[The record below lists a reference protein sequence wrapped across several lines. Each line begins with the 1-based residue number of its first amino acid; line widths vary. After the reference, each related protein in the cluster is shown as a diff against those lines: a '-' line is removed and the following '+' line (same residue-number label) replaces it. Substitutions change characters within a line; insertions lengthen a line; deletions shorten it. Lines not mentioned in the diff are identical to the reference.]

1 MRLHYLYSTPLINL
15 EGFLSRTLNI
25 CRILNYFGQIFD
37 NFRNMKRLLFLL
49 LFVGLAYTGSSQTRQ
64 VVFKKGRIMDSIR
77 INDSIPET
85 YKLYLPKKFDGTG
98 TWPIIFIFDMEGR
111 NSQALNTFKVAAEEQ
126 GFLLASSNDISD
138 TLSISK
144 NILITSRMF
153 QEVGALFPLNRNR
166 IYTAGFSS
174 GAKFAAIIPSF
185 IKEVE
190 GVISCGSFVPSVELL
205 DEKNPFYFIGIVGNE
220 DFNYTQMLQ
229 GRELLNKMKFPNNLL
244 VFDGGEQW
252 SDYSLLNKALKILV
266 LSAMAK
272 GNVSKN
278 EEFVMN
284 SYNQNLVE
292 LKLLIN
298 SGQFLKAYN
307 LQSEIIS
314 VYRPHLEVDSLRE
327 QLKTLKKES
336 RYRAQ
341 KRNLNNVLLRET
353 FIKDDYD
360 YNLFEDLSAL
370 NYNNLGWWNYQ
381 MGELKKYDKKL
392 DPFERQMGKRLL
404 GYLNAL
410 IEDNIDI
417 EKEYAAVNDEALS
430 FLWMLKTITEP
441 KAYSYY
447 LKIISDSSK
456 YEDFG
461 TALFYLEELLKNGYE
476 DKNRLYSLEHTA
488 LLRIMPEFN
497 AIVNKYLK
505 GSRYD
510 AIIEE

>member
-1 MRLHYLYSTPLINL
+1 
-15 EGFLSRTLNI
+15 
-25 CRILNYFGQIFD
+25 
-37 NFRNMKRLLFLL
+37 MKRVLFLL
-49 LFVGLAYTGSSQTRQ
+49 LFVSLAYTGSSQTRQ
-64 VVFKKGRIMDSIR
+64 AVFKKGKIIDSVR
-77 INDSIPET
+77 LNDSISET
-85 YKLYLPKKFDGTG
+85 YKLYLPKKFDGKG
-98 TWPIIFIFDMEGR
+98 TWPVIFVFDMEGK
-111 NSQALNTFKVAAEEQ
+111 NGQALNIFKVAAEEQ

-144 NILITSRMF
+144 NVLITGRMF
-153 QEVGALFPLNRNR
+153 QEVAALFPLNRNR
-166 IYTAGFSS
+166 IYTAGFAS
-174 GAKFAAIIPSF
+174 GAKFAALVPSF

-205 DEKNPFYFIGIVGNE
+205 DEKNPFYFVGIVGNE
-220 DFNYTQMLQ
+220 DFNYPQMLQ
-229 GRELLNKMKFPNNLL
+229 GKELLNKMKFPNDLL
-244 VFDGGEQW
+244 VFDGGERW
-252 SDYSLLNKALKILV
+252 SDYSLIGKALKILT
-266 LSAMAK
+266 LSAIAK
-272 GNVSKN
+272 GNVAKN
-278 EEFVMN
+278 DEFVMN
-284 SYNQNLVE
+284 SYGQNLKD

-298 SGQFLKAYN
+298 SGQLLKAYN

-314 VYRPHLEVDSLRE
+314 IYRPHLEVDSLRE
-327 QLKTLKKES
+327 QLKTLKKEN
-336 RYRAQ
+336 RYRSQ
-341 KRNLNNVLLRET
+341 RRSLNNVLLRES
-353 FIKDDYD
+353 FVKEDYE
-360 YNLFEDLSAL
+360 YNLFDDLSAL

-381 MGELKKYDKKL
+381 MEELKKYDKKL
-392 DPFERQMGKRLL
+392 DPFEQQMGKRLL

-417 EKEYAAVNDEALS
+417 EKEYPVVNDEALS

-447 LKIISDSSK
+447 LNIISDSSK

-476 DKNRLYSLEHTA
+476 DKARLYSLEHTA

>member
-1 MRLHYLYSTPLINL
+1 MNRV
-15 EGFLSRTLNI
+15 
-25 CRILNYFGQIFD
+25 
-37 NFRNMKRLLFLL
+37 LFLL
-49 LFVGLAYTGSSQTRQ
+49 LFVSLAYTGSSQTRQ
-64 VVFKKGRIMDSIR
+64 AVFIKGKIIDSVR
-77 INDSIPET
+77 INDSISET
-85 YKLYLPKKFDGTG
+85 YKLYLPKKFDGKG
-98 TWPIIFIFDMEGR
+98 TWPVIFVFDMEGK
-111 NSQALNTFKVAAEEQ
+111 NSQALNIFKVSAEEQ

-144 NILITSRMF
+144 NVLITSRMF
-153 QEVGALFPLNRNR
+153 QEVAALFPLNRNR

-205 DEKNPFYFIGIVGNE
+205 DEKNPFYFVGIVGNE
-220 DFNYTQMLQ
+220 DFNYPQMLQ
-229 GRELLNKMKFPNNLL
+229 GRELLNKMKFPNDLL
-244 VFDGGEQW
+244 VFDGGERW
-252 SDYSLLNKALKILV
+252 TDYSLIGKALKILT
-266 LSAMAK
+266 LSAIAK
-272 GNVSKN
+272 GNVAKN
-278 EEFVMN
+278 DEFVMN
-284 SYNQNLVE
+284 SYGQNLKD

-298 SGQFLKAYN
+298 SGQLLKAYY

-314 VYRPHLEVDSLRE
+314 IYRPHLEVDSLRE
-327 QLKTLKKES
+327 QLKTLKKEN
-336 RYRAQ
+336 RYKSQR
-341 KRNLNNVLLRET
+341 RSLNNVLLRES
-353 FIKDDYD
+353 FIKEDYE
-360 YNLFEDLSAL
+360 YNLFDDLSAL

-381 MGELKKYDKKL
+381 MEELKKYDKKP
-392 DPFERQMGKRLL
+392 DPFEQQMGKRLL

-417 EKEYAAVNDEALS
+417 EKEYPVVNDEALS

-447 LKIISDSSK
+447 LNIISDSSK

-476 DKNRLYSLEHTA
+476 DKARLYSLEHTA

>member
-1 MRLHYLYSTPLINL
+1 
-15 EGFLSRTLNI
+15 
-25 CRILNYFGQIFD
+25 
-37 NFRNMKRLLFLL
+37 MKRVLFLL
-49 LFVGLAYTGSSQTRQ
+49 LFVSFAYSGSSQTRQ
-64 VVFKKGRIMDSIR
+64 VVFKKGRIIDSIS
-77 INDSIPET
+77 INDSISET

-98 TWPIIFIFDMEGR
+98 TWPVIFVFDMEGK
-111 NSQALNTFKVAAEEQ
+111 NSQALNIFKVAAEEQ

-144 NILITSRMF
+144 NVLITSRMF
-153 QEVGALFPLNRNR
+153 HEVAALFPLNRNR
-166 IYTAGFSS
+166 IYTAGFTS
-174 GAKFAAIIPSF
+174 GAKFAAVIPSF

-205 DEKNPFYFIGIVGNE
+205 DEKKPFYFIGIVGNE
-220 DFNYTQMLQ
+220 DFNYPQMLQ
-229 GRELLNKMKFPNNLL
+229 GRELLNKMKFPNDLL
-244 VFDGGEQW
+244 VFDGGERW
-252 SDYSLLNKALKILV
+252 SDYSLINKALNILT
-266 LSAMAK
+266 LSAIAK
-272 GNVSKN
+272 GNVAKN
-278 EEFVMN
+278 DEFVMN
-284 SYNQNLVE
+284 SYRKNLKE

-298 SGQFLKAYN
+298 SGQLLKAYN

-327 QLKTLKKES
+327 QLKILKKEN
-336 RYRAQ
+336 RYRSQ
-341 KRNLNNVLLRET
+341 RRNLNNVFLRES
-353 FIKDDYD
+353 FIKEDYD
-360 YNLFEDLSAL
+360 YNLFDDLAAL

-392 DPFERQMGKRLL
+392 DPFEQQMGKRLL

-417 EKEYAAVNDEALS
+417 EKEYPVVNDEALS

-461 TALFYLEELLKNGYE
+461 TALFYLEELLKNGYK
-476 DKNRLYSLEHTA
+476 DKTHLYSLEHTA

>member
-1 MRLHYLYSTPLINL
+1 
-15 EGFLSRTLNI
+15 
-25 CRILNYFGQIFD
+25 
-37 NFRNMKRLLFLL
+37 MKRVLFLL
-49 LFVGLAYTGSSQTRQ
+49 LFVSFAYSGSSQTRQ
-64 VVFKKGRIMDSIR
+64 VVFKKGRIIDSIS
-77 INDSIPET
+77 INDSISET

-98 TWPIIFIFDMEGR
+98 TWPVIFVFDMEGK
-111 NSQALNTFKVAAEEQ
+111 NSQALNIFKVAAEEQ

-144 NILITSRMF
+144 NVLITSRMF
-153 QEVGALFPLNRNR
+153 HEVAALFPLNRNR
-166 IYTAGFSS
+166 IYTAGFTS
-174 GAKFAAIIPSF
+174 GAKFAAVIPSF

-205 DEKNPFYFIGIVGNE
+205 DEKKPFYFIGIVGNE
-220 DFNYTQMLQ
+220 DFNYPQMLQ
-229 GRELLNKMKFPNNLL
+229 GRELLNKMKFPNDLL
-244 VFDGGEQW
+244 VFDGGERW
-252 SDYSLLNKALKILV
+252 SDYSLINKALNILT
-266 LSAMAK
+266 LSAIAK
-272 GNVSKN
+272 GNVAKN
-278 EEFVMN
+278 DEFVMN
-284 SYNQNLVE
+284 SYRKNLKE

-298 SGQFLKAYN
+298 SGQLLKAYN

-327 QLKTLKKES
+327 QLKILKKEN
-336 RYRAQ
+336 RYRSQ
-341 KRNLNNVLLRET
+341 RRNLNNVLLRES
-353 FIKDDYD
+353 FIKEDYD
-360 YNLFEDLSAL
+360 YNLFDDLAAL

-381 MGELKKYDKKL
+381 MGEHKKYDKKL
-392 DPFERQMGKRLL
+392 DPFEQQMGKRLL

-417 EKEYAAVNDEALS
+417 EKEYPVVNDEALS

-461 TALFYLEELLKNGYE
+461 TALFYLEELLKNGYK
-476 DKNRLYSLEHTA
+476 DKTHLYSLEHTA

>member
-1 MRLHYLYSTPLINL
+1 MRLHYLYSTPLINP
-15 EGFLSRTLNI
+15 EGVSNRTLKI
-25 CRILNYFGQIFD
+25 CKILNYFGRVFD
-37 NFRNMKRLLFLL
+37 YFRNMKRVLFLL
-49 LFVGLAYTGSSQTRQ
+49 LFVGLAYSGSSQTRQ
-64 VVFKKGRIMDSIR
+64 VVFKKGRIIDSLH
-77 INDSIPET
+77 INDSISET

-98 TWPIIFIFDMEGR
+98 TWPIIFVFDMEGK
-111 NSQALNTFKVAAEEQ
+111 NSQALNAFKAAAEEQ

-144 NILITSRMF
+144 NVLISSRMF
-153 QEVGALFPLNRNR
+153 QRVGSLFPLNRNR

-174 GAKFAAIIPSF
+174 GAKFATIIPSF

-220 DFNYTQMLQ
+220 DFNYPQMLQ
-229 GRELLNKMKFPNNLL
+229 GRELLNKMKFPNDLL
-244 VFDGGEQW
+244 VFDGGERW
-252 SDYSLLNKALKILV
+252 SDFSLIGKALKILT

-272 GNVSKN
+272 GNVAKN
-278 EEFVMN
+278 DEFVMN
-284 SYNQNLVE
+284 SYRQNLE
-292 LKLLIN
+292 ALKLLVN
-298 SGQFLKAYN
+298 SGQLLRAYN
-307 LQSEIIS
+307 LQSQIIS
-314 VYRPHLEVDSLRE
+314 IYRSHLEVDSLRE
-327 QLKTLKKES
+327 QLKILKKEN
-336 RYRAQ
+336 RYKAQ
-341 KRNLNNVLLRET
+341 RRNLNNVLLRET
-353 FIKDDYD
+353 FIKEDYD

-381 MGELKKYDKKL
+381 MQELKKYDKKP
-392 DPFERQMGKRLL
+392 DPFERQMGKRLF

-410 IEDNIDI
+410 IEDNIDM
-417 EKEYAAVNDEALS
+417 EKEYPVVNDEALS

>member
-1 MRLHYLYSTPLINL
+1 
-15 EGFLSRTLNI
+15 
-25 CRILNYFGQIFD
+25 
-37 NFRNMKRLLFLL
+37 
-49 LFVGLAYTGSSQTRQ
+49 
-64 VVFKKGRIMDSIR
+64 
-77 INDSIPET
+77 
-85 YKLYLPKKFDGTG
+85 
-98 TWPIIFIFDMEGR
+98 
-111 NSQALNTFKVAAEEQ
+111 
-126 GFLLASSNDISD
+126 
-138 TLSISK
+138 
-144 NILITSRMF
+144 
-153 QEVGALFPLNRNR
+153 
-166 IYTAGFSS
+166 
-174 GAKFAAIIPSF
+174 
-185 IKEVE
+185 
-190 GVISCGSFVPSVELL
+190 
-205 DEKNPFYFIGIVGNE
+205 
-220 DFNYTQMLQ
+220 
-229 GRELLNKMKFPNNLL
+229 MKFPNNLL

-252 SDYSLLNKALKILV
+252 SDYSLLNKALKILA

>member
-1 MRLHYLYSTPLINL
+1 MNRV
-15 EGFLSRTLNI
+15 
-25 CRILNYFGQIFD
+25 
-37 NFRNMKRLLFLL
+37 LFLL
-49 LFVGLAYTGSSQTRQ
+49 LFVSLAYTGSSQTRQ
-64 VVFKKGRIMDSIR
+64 AVFIKGKIIDSVR
-77 INDSIPET
+77 INDSISET
-85 YKLYLPKKFDGTG
+85 YKLYLPKKFDGKG
-98 TWPIIFIFDMEGR
+98 TWPVIFVFDMEGK
-111 NSQALNTFKVAAEEQ
+111 NSQALNIFKVSAEEQ

-144 NILITSRMF
+144 NVLITSRMF
-153 QEVGALFPLNRNR
+153 QEVAALFPLNRNR

-174 GAKFAAIIPSF
+174 GAKFAAIVPSF

-205 DEKNPFYFIGIVGNE
+205 DEKNPFYFVGIVGNE
-220 DFNYTQMLQ
+220 DFNYPQMLQ
-229 GRELLNKMKFPNNLL
+229 GRELLNKMKFPNDLL
-244 VFDGGEQW
+244 VFDGGERW
-252 SDYSLLNKALKILV
+252 TDYSLIGKALKILT
-266 LSAMAK
+266 LSAIAK
-272 GNVSKN
+272 GNVAKN
-278 EEFVMN
+278 DEFVMN
-284 SYNQNLVE
+284 SYGQNLKD

-298 SGQFLKAYN
+298 SGQLLKAYY

-314 VYRPHLEVDSLRE
+314 IYRPHLEVDSLRE
-327 QLKTLKKES
+327 QLKTLKKEN
-336 RYRAQ
+336 RYKSQR
-341 KRNLNNVLLRET
+341 RSLNNVLLRES
-353 FIKDDYD
+353 FIKEDYE
-360 YNLFEDLSAL
+360 YNLFDDLSAL

-381 MGELKKYDKKL
+381 MEELKKYDKKP
-392 DPFERQMGKRLL
+392 DPFEQQMGKRLL

-417 EKEYAAVNDEALS
+417 EKEYPVVNDEALS

-447 LKIISDSSK
+447 LNIISDSSK

-476 DKNRLYSLEHTA
+476 DKARLYSLEHTA

>member
-1 MRLHYLYSTPLINL
+1 MNRV
-15 EGFLSRTLNI
+15 
-25 CRILNYFGQIFD
+25 
-37 NFRNMKRLLFLL
+37 LFLL
-49 LFVGLAYTGSSQTRQ
+49 LFVSLAYTGSSQTRQ
-64 VVFKKGRIMDSIR
+64 AVFIKGKIIDSVR
-77 INDSIPET
+77 INDSISET
-85 YKLYLPKKFDGTG
+85 YKLYLPKKFDGKG
-98 TWPIIFIFDMEGR
+98 TWPVIFVFDMEGK
-111 NSQALNTFKVAAEEQ
+111 NSQALNIFKVSAEEQ

-144 NILITSRMF
+144 NVLITSRMF
-153 QEVGALFPLNRNR
+153 QEVAALFPLNRNR

-174 GAKFAAIIPSF
+174 GAKFAAIVPSF

-205 DEKNPFYFIGIVGNE
+205 DEKNPFYFVGIVGNE
-220 DFNYTQMLQ
+220 DFNYPQMLQ
-229 GRELLNKMKFPNNLL
+229 GRELLNKMKFPNDLL
-244 VFDGGEQW
+244 VFDGGERW
-252 SDYSLLNKALKILV
+252 TDYSLIGKALKILT
-266 LSAMAK
+266 LSAIAK
-272 GNVSKN
+272 GNVAKN
-278 EEFVMN
+278 DEFVMN
-284 SYNQNLVE
+284 SYGQNLKD

-298 SGQFLKAYN
+298 SGQLLKAYN

-314 VYRPHLEVDSLRE
+314 IYRPHLEVDSLRE
-327 QLKTLKKES
+327 QLKTLKKEN
-336 RYRAQ
+336 RYRSQ
-341 KRNLNNVLLRET
+341 RRNLNNVLLRES
-353 FIKDDYD
+353 FIKEDYE
-360 YNLFEDLSAL
+360 YNLFDDLSAL

-381 MGELKKYDKKL
+381 MEELKKYDKKP
-392 DPFERQMGKRLL
+392 DPFEQQMGKRLL

-417 EKEYAAVNDEALS
+417 EKEYPVVNDEALS

-447 LKIISDSSK
+447 LNIISDSSK

-476 DKNRLYSLEHTA
+476 DKARLYSLEHTA